1 MLSLLLFCLG
11 ARPHTRKRTHNKHCL
26 TNTHTLKHTTTQP
39 TKHHRVSGFPNM
51 NAVALEDATGANY
64 VDTLDFLKVGVPG
77 SILAYGTIVSVG
89 YVLMRAVGY

>member
-1 MLSLLLFCLG
+1 
-11 ARPHTRKRTHNKHCL
+11 
-26 TNTHTLKHTTTQP
+26 
-39 TKHHRVSGFPNM
+39 M